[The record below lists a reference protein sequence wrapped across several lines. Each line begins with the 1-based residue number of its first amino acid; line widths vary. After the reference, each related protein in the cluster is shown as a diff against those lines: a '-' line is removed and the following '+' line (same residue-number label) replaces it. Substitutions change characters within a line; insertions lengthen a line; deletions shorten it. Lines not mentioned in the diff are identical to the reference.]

1 MELIMSHFTLNKII
15 AAGALALSLTAGTAA
30 VAMVQDTTLPQFT
43 SVLPGMPG
51 NDDQAISRRGRGADD
66 AAGHTR
72 RGRGKDDGAGHTFLN
87 VPAASEQFAR
97 RGRGADD
104 PAGHVRGGK
113 GKDDPAGHAALQ
125 LPVDPSLEFA
135 RRGRGK
141 DDAVN
146 HG

>member
-1 MELIMSHFTLNKII
+1 MSHFTLNKLI
-15 AAGALALSLTAGTAA
+15 AASAIALSLTAGNAA
-30 VAMVQDTTLPQFT
+30 MAMVQDTALPQFT
-43 SVLPGMPG
+43 TVLPGMPG
-51 NDDQAISRRGRGADD
+51 DDAQAISRRGRGADD

-87 VPAASEQFAR
+87 LPASGEQFAR

-104 PAGHVRGGK
+104 GAGHTRGGK
-113 GKDDPAGHAALQ
+113 
-125 LPVDPSLEFA
+125 
-135 RRGRGK
+135 GK

>member
-1 MELIMSHFTLNKII
+1 MSHFTLTKII
-15 AAGALALSLTAGTAA
+15 AAGAVALSLTGATAA
-30 VAMVQDTTLPQFT
+30 TAMVQDTVLPQFST
-43 SVLPGMPG
+43 ALPGTPS
-51 NDDQAISRRGRGADD
+51 DDSQLLSRRGRGADD

-72 RGRGKDDGAGHTFLN
+72 RGRGKDDGAGHTSLT
-87 VPAASEQFAR
+87 VPAQGQEFAR

-104 PAGHVRGGK
+104 GAGHT
-113 GKDDPAGHAALQ
+113 
-125 LPVDPSLEFA
+125 